1 MSGTLTKKEILTP
14 MTDVLEDDLRPEYD
28 FSTMQGGVRGKY
40 YRALQEGY
48 SIRIHEADGS
58 TEVRHYPPGEETVVL
73 EPDVRQYFP
82 TSAAVNDALRSLI
95 RIAQEISSAT

>member
-14 MTDVLEDDLRPEYD
+14 MTDVLEDDLQHGYD

-48 SIRIHEADGS
+48 SIRIH
-58 TEVRHYPPGEETVVL
+58 
-73 EPDVRQYFP
+73 
-82 TSAAVNDALRSLI
+82 
-95 RIAQEISSAT
+95 